1 MSRPTPN
8 RPRLERLRSGWP
20 MSWDPL
26 SEFGQ
31 LWDRMGQL
39 FETTAQDAWI
49 PMVET
54 EETQDAYVIRAE
66 MPGMRRQD
74 INVEV
79 DGNQLRIAGEVK
91 EETRGNALRQ
101 RRGKFAYRTTLPA
114 DTDPENAD
122 ARLNDGILTLRLP
135 KVPRSRS
142 RSRRI
147 EVSG

>member
-1 MSRPTPN
+1 MSLPVPD
-8 RPRLERLRSGWP
+8 RPRRGRPRSGWP
-20 MSWDPL
+20 MNWDPL

-31 LWDRMGQL
+31 LWNRMGQL

-49 PMVET
+49 PTVET
-54 EETQDAYVIRAE
+54 EETAAAYMIRAE

-79 DGNQLRIAGEVK
+79 DGNQLRITGEVR
-91 EETRGNALRQ
+91 EETRGNALRE

-114 DTDPENAD
+114 DTDPENVEAK
-122 ARLNDGILTLRLP
+122 LNDGILSLRLP
-135 KVPRSRS
+135 RVPQPRS

>member
-1 MSRPTPN
+1 MSLPVPDP
-8 RPRLERLRSGWP
+8 PRRGRLRSGWP
-20 MSWDPL
+20 MNWDPL

-31 LWDRMGQL
+31 LWNRMGQL

-49 PMVET
+49 PTVET
-54 EETQDAYVIRAE
+54 EETADTYMIRAE
-66 MPGMRRQD
+66 MPGMRRED

-79 DGNQLRIAGEVK
+79 DGNQLRISGEVR

-114 DTDPENAD
+114 DTDPENVE

-142 RSRRI
+142 RSRRVEI
-147 EVSG
+147 PG

>member
-1 MSRPTPN
+1 MSLPVPD
-8 RPRLERLRSGWP
+8 RPRLERLRGSWP
-20 MSWDPL
+20 MNWDPL

-31 LWDRMGQL
+31 LWNRMGQL
-39 FETTAQDAWI
+39 FETAAHDAWI

-66 MPGMRRQD
+66 MPGMRRED

-79 DGNQLRIAGEVK
+79 EGDQLRITGEVR
-91 EETRGNALRQ
+91 EEARGNALRQ
-101 RRGKFAYRTTLPA
+101 RRGKFSYRTTLPA
-114 DTDPENAD
+114 DIDPENVE

-147 EVSG
+147 EISG

>member
-1 MSRPTPN
+1 MSLPVPD
-8 RPRLERLRSGWP
+8 RLRPQRLRGGWS
-20 MSWDPL
+20 MNWDPL

-31 LWDRMGQL
+31 LWTRMGQL

-49 PMVET
+49 PTAET
-54 EETQDAYVIRAE
+54 EETQDTYVIRAE
-66 MPGMRRQD
+66 MPGMRRED

-79 DGNQLRIAGEVK
+79 DGNQLRIAGEVR
-91 EETRGNALRQ
+91 EETRGSALRQ
-101 RRGKFAYRTTLPA
+101 RRGKFAYRTALPA
-114 DTDPENAD
+114 DTDPENVE

-135 KVPRSRS
+135 KVPRSKS

>member
-1 MSRPTPN
+1 MGPPVPD
-8 RPRLERLRSGWP
+8 RPRLERLRVGWP
-20 MSWDPL
+20 MNWDPL

-31 LWDRMGQL
+31 LWNRMGQL
-39 FETTAQDAWI
+39 FETAAQDAWI
-49 PMVET
+49 PTVET
-54 EETQDAYVIRAE
+54 EETAVAYMIRAE

-79 DGNQLRIAGEVK
+79 DGNQLRIAGEIR
-91 EETRGNALRQ
+91 EENRGNALRQ

-114 DTDPENAD
+114 DTDTEHVE

-135 KVPRSRS
+135 KVPQSRPH
-142 RSRRI
+142 SRRI

>member
-1 MSRPTPN
+1 MSLPD
-8 RPRLERLRSGWP
+8 RLRPQRLRGNWP
-20 MSWDPL
+20 MNWDPL

-31 LWDRMGQL
+31 LWNRMGQL

-49 PMVET
+49 PTVET
-54 EETQDAYVIRAE
+54 EETQSAYVIRAE
-66 MPGMRRQD
+66 MPGMRRED

-79 DGNQLRIAGEVK
+79 DGNQLRISGEIR

-101 RRGKFAYRTTLPA
+101 RRGKFAYRTPLPA
-114 DTDPENAD
+114 DTDPENAE
-122 ARLNDGILTLRLP
+122 AGLNDGILTLRLP